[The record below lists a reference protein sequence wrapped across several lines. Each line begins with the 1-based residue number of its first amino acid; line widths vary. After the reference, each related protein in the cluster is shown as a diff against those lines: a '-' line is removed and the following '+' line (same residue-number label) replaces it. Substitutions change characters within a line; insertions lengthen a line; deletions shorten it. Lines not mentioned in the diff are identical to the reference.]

1 MSTPK
6 PEPWE
11 RTYDTLALARELAPQ
26 ELFAMHAQMHGP
38 LAFTEREGL
47 GVASALVTLPPAP
60 AADSAPEPA
69 PEPVA
74 ARPSKRRK
82 PIPTDQTAP
91 ALEST
96 GADPAPPVTGED
108 APRDTAP

>member
-26 ELFAMHAQMHGP
+26 ELFAMRAQMHTP

-47 GVASALVTLPPAP
+47 GVASALVTLPP
-60 AADSAPEPA
+60 APEPA